1 MYRPYPYYERP
12 LAGAV
17 TLSHRNSIS
26 YKGRH
31 CADKRPSRH
40 WQGLAQPVCPQNRSA
55 TRRFFVVNI
64 VQPWNDFDMGYRQKT
79 YCGQVGELPRLRL
92 GNLGKQGILQTLS
105 GESSGL
111 VPCTPKAS
119 WGSAT
124 LPRYRCFVSL
134 SVQPFLALGGTRPVC
149 LPRRVCGLVR
159 GERSARSS

>member
-64 VQPWNDFDMGYRQKT
+64 VQPWNDFDMGYRHCILGT
-79 YCGQVGELPRLRL
+79 GRRIGQTASGQLR
-92 GNLGKQGILQTLS
+92 KQGIIQTLS
-105 GESSGL
+105 G
-111 VPCTPKAS
+111 
-119 WGSAT
+119 
-124 LPRYRCFVSL
+124 
-134 SVQPFLALGGTRPVC
+134 
-149 LPRRVCGLVR
+149 
-159 GERSARSS
+159 